1 MIHSYAS
8 KPSTQPHHAPQRYK
22 NYVDEPKKNGYQSL
36 HMGVFLMEG
45 GGTAEV
51 QVRTARMHEEA
62 ESGGASHALYK
73 AEILTPDKVAAFKS
87 KQQRLPGSSSGP
99 DPSSLQPEASSQE
112 AVVVVSAGAGA
123 SAPEP

>member
-1 MIHSYAS
+1 
-8 KPSTQPHHAPQRYK
+8 
-22 NYVDEPKKNGYQSL
+22 
-36 HMGVFLMEG
+36 MGVFLMEG

-87 KQQRLPGSSSGP
+87 KQQRLPGSSGPGPGP

-112 AVVVVSAGAGA
+112 AVVVVSAAAGA
-123 SAPEP
+123 SAAEP